1 MCKLNKEIF
10 KNVFYIFL
18 VMILSFVLIGCGE
31 KDDEKTPTPDEP
43 VEPTPDLQYNC
54 EYVNELLENIDFKG
68 YEYVRK
74 IEKDEFLL
82 LEEKITCTTDE
93 GVIKLVIKTKKFASI
108 ESENVYIETEEE
120 KILDSKENLITLSLT
135 EDMFKSYIADD
146 KGLKGTVID
155 EKAAEIFNNEKIKDM
170 IIELKYDSAS
180 GINYISI
187 NYTDAESKF
196 NVSITNT
203 LVK

>member
-1 MCKLNKEIF
+1 M
-10 KNVFYIFL
+10 
-18 VMILSFVLIGCGE
+18 
-31 KDDEKTPTPDEP
+31 
-43 VEPTPDLQYNC
+43 
-54 EYVNELLENIDFKG
+54 
-68 YEYVRK
+68 
-74 IEKDEFLL
+74 
-82 LEEKITCTTDE
+82 
-93 GVIKLVIKTKKFASI
+93 IKLVIKTKKFASI

-155 EKAAEIFNNEKIKDM
+155 EKAAEIFNNENIKDM

-187 NYTDAESKF
+187 NYTDAESEF

>member
-1 MCKLNKEIF
+1 MCNFNKKIIKNIF
-10 KNVFYIFL
+10 YVLL
-18 VMILSFVLIGCGE
+18 VMIFSFVLIACGDNE
-31 KDDEKTPTPDEP
+31 VEKTPTPDNPE
-43 VEPTPDLQYNC
+43 EPTPDSQYNC
-54 EYVNELLENIDFKG
+54 EYVNELLENIDFIG

-93 GVIKLVIKTKKFASI
+93 DVIKLVIKTKKFASI
-108 ESENVYIETEEE
+108 ESESIYVETEEE
-120 KILDSKENLITLSLT
+120 KILDSKENLITLSLE
-135 EDMFKSYIADD
+135 EDMFKSYVSDD
-146 KGLKGTVID
+146 KGFKGTVID
-155 EKAAEIFNNEKIKDM
+155 EKAVDLFDNEKIIDM
-170 IIELKYDSAS
+170 IIELKYDSVS

-187 NYTDAESKF
+187 NYTDMESKF